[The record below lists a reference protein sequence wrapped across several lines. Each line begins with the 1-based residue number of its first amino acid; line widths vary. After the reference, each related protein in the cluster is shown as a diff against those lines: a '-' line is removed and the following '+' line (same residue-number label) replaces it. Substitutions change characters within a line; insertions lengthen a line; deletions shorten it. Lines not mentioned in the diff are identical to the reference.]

1 LKPSLPP
8 CEICTGHSCKEL
20 RCVEDREGR
29 VTNARSVAVDGRIG
43 GHDPPQFSGG
53 LPGRYGHRLLRT
65 CCPAAPDPRD
75 HRLNWFALHG
85 VTVTRVLT
93 DNGVGYRSR
102 LFGAALADTGVHHQ
116 RTRPYRPQTNGKVER
131 CKPDPAR
138 GVGLSA
144 AVPVQRRPRPCLA
157 WLGPP
162 VQHAPRPHRLRR
174 PATHQPHQQPPW
186 LLHLGSEP
194 SAISEPKF
202 ERGVMAVRVAVHQ
215 PSPDRTQ
222 AV

>member
-1 LKPSLPP
+1 MACDPASGVQADQVAWPWVL
-8 CEICTGHSCKEL
+8 
-20 RCVEDREGR
+20 VAADRP
-29 VTNARSVAVDGRIG
+29 AG
-43 GHDPPQFSGG
+43 GAPLGG
-53 LPGRYGHRLLRT
+53 LPGRDGHRLLRT
-65 CCPAAPDPRD
+65 CCPAVPDPRD
-75 HRLNWFALHG
+75 HKAEL
-85 VTVTRVLT
+85 V
-93 DNGVGYRSR
+93 RSAR
-102 LFGAALADTGVHHQ
+102 RHRDQGPDRQRSWLPQPPVRGRAGDTGVHHQ

-162 VQHAPRPHRLRR
+162 VQHAPRPHRSWR